1 MCSNY
6 SPIPVSPTLVLRS
19 CVMSWTFCFDQERR
33 APPPVPK
40 KPAKGPAP
48 LIRERSLESSQR
60 QEARKRLM
68 AARRAASVRQNS
80 ATESAESIEIYI
92 PEAQTRLWG
101 ARARPRG
108 GTLGPPAASSPGPL
122 RLRARL
128 SLSPGTPTVAVS
140 LSILQ
145 EPPPRHPSARTSWP
159 MLFTELRHLYWCVT
173 CLVRIGS
180 PFFSWQ
186 SQAHLCRDSPLKPPA
201 ILSSLKLVC
210 PQSSAI

>member
-6 SPIPVSPTLVLRS
+6 WPIPVVPTLVLRS
-19 CVMSWTFCFDQERR
+19 CVMSCTFCFDQERR

-101 ARARPRG
+101 PGRPAARP
-108 GTLGPPAASSPGPL
+108 LPDEDLPARLPRPL
-122 RLRARL
+122 RPRARL
-128 SLSPGTPTVAVS
+128 SLSPGTCTVACS
-140 LSILQ
+140 C
-145 EPPPRHPSARTSWP
+145 PSRRSRPA
-159 MLFTELRHLYWCVT
+159 VT
-173 CLVRIGS
+173 PLPGPVG
-180 PFFSWQ
+180 
-186 SQAHLCRDSPLKPPA
+186 LC
-201 ILSSLKLVC
+201 
-210 PQSSAI
+210 